1 VGGIGTTYYANEPI
15 HQGVTVASLLVLL
28 LVLLVVLL
36 AVLVLGR
43 PVRAVD
49 VAWLAGEAYPAR
61 DEAVVYTRYLR
72 RHRRHRGVGG
82 LFGGAFAVVTG
93 VAWYGS
99 VHAGIGTGSPFA
111 DVLWC
116 ALAGIV
122 CGALSAETFRFDR
135 SRRAAGRAAAS
146 LEPHAPAARGDL
158 ARAARLVVGAS
169 LVVAALVVALRGV
182 AALGV
187 LTAAVAGTAMVAVAD
202 ATRAAVAGR
211 RRPVMTDAAAR
222 VDARIRGFAGA
233 AVARLELAAAVLT
246 AGWVVAGLPEQR
258 GRGDDA
264 VRLVLVLAA
273 LVGTLVLLHR
283 AAPRAPRGWLPP
295 GALA

>member
-1 VGGIGTTYYANEPI
+1 MAPR
-15 HQGVTVASLLVLL
+15 L
-28 LVLLVVLL
+28 LLVVLL
-36 AVLVLGR
+36 LATVPVAVVLRR

-49 VAWLAGEAYPAR
+49 VAWLAGDAYPTR
-61 DEAVVYTRYLR
+61 DEAGVYARYLT
-72 RHRRHRGVGG
+72 RHRRHRAAGG
-82 LFGGAFAVVTG
+82 LFGAAFAVVTG

-116 ALAGIV
+116 TLAGIV
-122 CGALSAETFRFDR
+122 CGALSAETFLFDR
-135 SRRAAGRAAAS
+135 PRRRPARAAAS

-158 ARAARLVVGAS
+158 ARVSRGLAGGS
-169 LVVAALVVALRGV
+169 LVVAVLVVALRGV
-182 AALGV
+182 DSLGV
-187 LTAAVAGTAMVAVAD
+187 LTAAVAGAAMVGVAE
-202 ATRAAVAGR
+202 ATRASIARR

-222 VDARIRGFAGA
+222 VDARIRQFAGE

-246 AGWVVAGLPEQR
+246 VGWVVSGLPDEA
-258 GRGDDA
+258 GAAGGV
-264 VRLVLVLAA
+264 VRVAAVLAA
-273 LVGTLVLLHR
+273 LVGTLWLLHR

>member
-1 VGGIGTTYYANEPI
+1 MSAVPVVL
-15 HQGVTVASLLVLL
+15 VTVLALVAG
-28 LVLLVVLL
+28 LVAA
-36 AVLVLGR
+36 AVLAR

-49 VAWLAGEAYPAR
+49 VAWLAGDAYPSA
-61 DEAVVYTRYLR
+61 DEAAVYERYLR
-72 RHRRHRGVGG
+72 RHRRHRAVGG
-82 LFGGAFAVVTG
+82 LFGAAFAVVTG

-135 SRRAAGRAAAS
+135 PRRPSARTAAS
-146 LEPHAPAARGDL
+146 LEPHAPAARADL
-158 ARAARLVVGAS
+158 ARVARVLVVCS
-169 LVVAALVVALRGV
+169 LMVAGVVVAVRGLGS
-182 AALGV
+182 LGV
-187 LTAAVAGTAMVAVAD
+187 LTTAVAGAAMVGVAEV
-202 ATRAAVAGR
+202 TRASIAGR

-222 VDARIRGFAGA
+222 VDARIRAFAGV

-246 AGWVVAGLPEQR
+246 AGWVVSGLPDQ
-258 GRGDDA
+258 GGGGDDA
-264 VRLVLVLAA
+264 VRVVLVLAA
-273 LVGTLVLLHR
+273 LVATLVLLHR